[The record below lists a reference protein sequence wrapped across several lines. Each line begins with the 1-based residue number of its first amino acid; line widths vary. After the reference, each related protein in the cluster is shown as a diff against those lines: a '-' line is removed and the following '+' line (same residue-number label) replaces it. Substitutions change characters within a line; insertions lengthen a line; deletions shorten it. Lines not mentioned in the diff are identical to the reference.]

1 MYVQIASRIVLATN
15 GAQVS
20 RTKRMNSLGS
30 DNDGLGEEPF
40 LRATSS
46 FKSMNLG
53 QRFQSRLM
61 LVNDVLNEKEID
73 SETGTE
79 HERAERAARYPASSI
94 AAIERRRASYQL
106 SPNVDV
112 HGLGLLIPPYLT
124 SRV

>member
-30 DNDGLGEEPF
+30 SNDGLGEELL

-53 QRFQSRLM
+53 QKSQSRLM
-61 LVNDVLNEKEID
+61 LFNDVLNEEEID

-79 HERAERAARYPASSI
+79 HERAERATYPPASSI
-94 AAIERRRASYQL
+94 AAVEKGWASWQL
-106 SPNVDV
+106 GSDV
-112 HGLGLLIPPYLT
+112 VMHGLRRIPPSLT